1 MPEDVETKPAP
12 AAKSANP
19 FTKRKQLEKD
29 IEHVTEEMYRRNKE
43 LADTNRT
50 LSLLQTI
57 DAIVLESHANL
68 KDVCEHITE
77 AITQAAEYA
86 FVGLFTKSNHDREEL
101 VLNGWS
107 GKDFLGHNL
116 ALLIRRPIHLALS
129 DEWLH
134 HPDSKRLL
142 SLEELTPKELTQYVD
157 YPEES
162 IQRVMHKMPLKTL
175 YEVKLVVRRHLVG
188 VLVVGFYEPAA
199 QVGEA
204 QTLLIDRLSESIGVA
219 LDNKLLFEENQH
231 IVRQLRVSNNKLRE
245 LDEAKD
251 DFVSMA
257 SHQLRT
263 PLTSVKGYV
272 SMVLE
277 GDAGK
282 INEAQRKLLTQSY
295 YSSQRMVYLIADL
308 LNVSRLRT
316 GKFVI
321 NNAPV
326 NLANLVEEEIAQLK
340 ETAASRNL
348 TLTYDKPKD
357 FPELM
362 LDETKIRQIVMNFS
376 DNAIYYTP
384 AGGKIDIKLI
394 DLPTTVELRVVDN
407 GIGVPKSERPH
418 LFTKFYRAGNARQA
432 RPDGT
437 GLGLF
442 MAKKVIIAQG
452 GALIFETKENKGSTF
467 GFVFSKAKM
476 AVPAGYVPEK
486 PKDVAPGA
494 TPAETE
500 VKKPDTEAKAEAE
513 KVETATKEADQ
524 K

>member
-1 MPEDVETKPAP
+1 MPEDVETKQAP
-12 AAKSANP
+12 VAKTSALP
-19 FTKRKQLEKD
+19 FKKRKQLEQD
-29 IEHVTEEMYRRNKE
+29 IEHITEEMYRRNKE

-68 KDVCEHITE
+68 KMVCEHITE
-77 AITQAAEYA
+77 AITQVAEYA
-86 FVGLFTKSNHDREEL
+86 FVGLFTKANHSKDEM
-101 VLNGWS
+101 VLYGWS
-107 GKDFLGHNL
+107 GKDFLGKEL
-116 ALLIRRPIHLALS
+116 SLIIRRPVHLSLS
-129 DEWLH
+129 DEWLSK
-134 HPDSKRLL
+134 PETKRLL
-142 SLEELTPKELTQYVD
+142 SLEELTPKELTSYID

-162 IQRVMHKMPLKTL
+162 IARVIKKMPIKTL

-188 VLVVGFYEPAA
+188 VLIVGFYEPVSAMS
-199 QVGEA
+199 EN

-282 INEAQRKLLTQSY
+282 VNESQRKLLTQSY

-326 NLANLVEEEIAQLK
+326 NLADVVEEEIAQLK
-340 ETAASRNL
+340 ETAANRDL
-348 TLTYDKPKD
+348 TLTYEKPKK

-362 LDETKIRQIVMNFS
+362 LDETKIRQIIMNFS

-384 AGGKIDIKLI
+384 AGGHINIKLI
-394 DLPTTVELRVVDN
+394 DTPTAVELRVVDD
-407 GIGVPKSERPH
+407 GIGVPKSERAH
-418 LFTKFYRAGNARQA
+418 LFTKFYRAGNARKA

-452 GALIFETKENKGSTF
+452 GALIFESKEGKGSTF
-467 GFVFSKAKM
+467 GFLFSKAKM
-476 AVPAGYVPEK
+476 AVPENY
-486 PKDVAPGA
+486 
-494 TPAETE
+494 TPAQPQETIPGETPAQE
-500 VKKPDTEAKAEAE
+500 VQHGSMTAESAKA
-513 KVETATKEADQ
+513 TDSKEPEI
-524 K
+524 KK

>member
-1 MPEDVETKPAP
+1 MK
-12 AAKSANP
+12 
-19 FTKRKQLEKD
+19 
-29 IEHVTEEMYRRNKE
+29 
-43 LADTNRT
+43 
-50 LSLLQTI
+50 
-57 DAIVLESHANL
+57 
-68 KDVCEHITE
+68 
-77 AITQAAEYA
+77 
-86 FVGLFTKSNHDREEL
+86 
-101 VLNGWS
+101 
-107 GKDFLGHNL
+107 
-116 ALLIRRPIHLALS
+116 
-129 DEWLH
+129 
-134 HPDSKRLL
+134 
-142 SLEELTPKELTQYVD
+142 
-157 YPEES
+157 
-162 IQRVMHKMPLKTL
+162 KMPLKSI
-175 YEVKLVVRRHLVG
+175 YQVKLIVRRHLVG
-188 VLVVGFYEPAA
+188 VLVVGFYEPVGA
-199 QVGEA
+199 VGEA

-326 NLANLVEEEIAQLK
+326 NLANLVEEEIMQLK
-340 ETAASRNL
+340 ETAANRNL
-348 TLTYDKPKD
+348 KLTYDKPKN

-384 AGGKIDIKLI
+384 AGGHINIKLL
-394 DLPTTVELRVVDN
+394 DLEKTVEMRVEDN
-407 GIGVPKSERPH
+407 GIGVPRSERAH

-452 GALIFETKENKGSTF
+452 GALIFETKEGKGSTF
-467 GFVFSKAKM
+467 GFVFSKHKM
-476 AVPAGYVPEK
+476 AVPENFTPEK

-494 TPAETE
+494 PPSPLNTETQE
-500 VKKPDTEAKAEAE
+500 KAKADPKESSAPV
-513 KVETATKEADQ
+513 KTA
-524 K
+524 

>member
-1 MPEDVETKPAP
+1 MPEDVETKRAP
-12 AAKSANP
+12 AAKSTALP
-19 FTKRKQLEKD
+19 FAKRKQLERD
-29 IEHVTEEMYRRNKE
+29 IEHVTEEMYKRNKE

-86 FVGLFTKSNHDREEL
+86 YVGLFTKANHSKDEL
-101 VLNGWS
+101 VLYGWS
-107 GKDFLGHNL
+107 GKDFLGKEL
-116 ALLIRRPIHLALS
+116 SLIIRRPVHLMLDDA
-129 DEWLH
+129 WLGV
-134 HPDSKRLL
+134 PESRRLL
-142 SLEELTPKELTQYVD
+142 SLETLTPKDLTSFVD

-162 IQRVMHKMPLKTL
+162 IERVMKKMPIKTI
-175 YEVKLVVRRHLVG
+175 YQVKLVVRRRLVG
-188 VLVVGFYEPAA
+188 VLVVGFYEPVA

-219 LDNKLLFEENQH
+219 LDNKLLFEENRL
-231 IVRQLRVSNNKLRE
+231 IVRQLRESNNKLRA

-316 GKFVI
+316 GKFLI

-326 NLANLVEEEIAQLK
+326 NLANVVEEEIAQLK
-340 ETAASRNL
+340 ETAANRKL
-348 TLTYDKPKD
+348 ELTYEKPKK
-357 FPELM
+357 FTELM
-362 LDETKIRQIVMNFS
+362 LDETKIRQIIMNFS

-384 AGGKIDIKLI
+384 AGGQINIKLSET
-394 DLPTTVELRVVDN
+394 PATVELRVIDN

-418 LFTKFYRAGNARQA
+418 LFTKFYRAGNARKA

-452 GALIFETKENKGSTF
+452 GALIFESKEGKGSTF
-467 GFVFSKAKM
+467 GFVFSKTKM
-476 AVPAGYVPEK
+476 AVPANYAPSKPPETVPGAMPTKDAKSDQKLAEK
-486 PKDVAPGA
+486 PVSGEPE
-494 TPAETE
+494 PA
-500 VKKPDTEAKAEAE
+500 KSA
-513 KVETATKEADQ
+513 
-524 K
+524 

>member
-1 MPEDVETKPAP
+1 MPEDVKIKKTP
-12 AAKSANP
+12 AAKPAVLP
-19 FTKRKQLEKD
+19 FGKRKQLEKD
-29 IEHVTEEMYRRNKE
+29 IEHITEEMYKRNKE

-68 KDVCEHITE
+68 KMVCEHITE
-77 AITQAAEYA
+77 AITQAAGYA
-86 FVGLFTKSNHDREEL
+86 FVGLFTKANHSKDEL
-101 VLNGWS
+101 VLYGWS
-107 GKDFLGHNL
+107 GTDFLGRDL
-116 ALLIRRPIHLALS
+116 SLLIRRPVHLEQT
-129 DEWLH
+129 DEWLRKAE
-134 HPDSKRLL
+134 SSRLL
-142 SLEELTPKELTQYVD
+142 PIGEMTVEELAKYID

-162 IQRVMHKMPLKTL
+162 IERVMKKMPLKSL
-175 YEVKLVVRRHLVG
+175 YQVKLVVRRHLVG
-188 VLVVGFYEPAA
+188 VLVVGYYAPPD
-199 QVGEA
+199 QLGENE
-204 QTLLIDRLSESIGVA
+204 TLLIDRLSESIGVA

-231 IVRQLRVSNNKLRE
+231 IVRQLRESNAKLRA

-282 INEAQRKLLTQSY
+282 INEGQRKLLTQSY

-326 NLANLVEEEIAQLK
+326 NLANVVEEEIAQLK
-340 ETAASRNL
+340 ETATNHNL
-348 TLTYDKPKD
+348 KLTYDKPKD

-384 AGGKIDIKLI
+384 SGGHINIRL
-394 DLPTTVELRVVDN
+394 LNNPNTVELRVEDD
-407 GIGVPKSERPH
+407 GIGVPKSEQHH
-418 LFTKFYRAGNARQA
+418 LFTKFYRAGNAREA

-442 MAKKVIIAQG
+442 MAKKVIVAQG
-452 GALIFETKENKGSTF
+452 GALIFESKQGKGSTF
-467 GFVFSKAKM
+467 GFVFSKTKM
-476 AVPAGYVPEK
+476 AVPQNYTPGPS
-486 PKDVAPGA
+486 VAA
-494 TPAETE
+494 ART
-500 VKKPDTEAKAEAE
+500 
-513 KVETATKEADQ
+513 VETPSADQ
-524 K
+524 PPSH

>member
-12 AAKSANP
+12 APKSVNP
-19 FTKRKQLEKD
+19 FSKRKQLEQD

-107 GKDFLGHNL
+107 GKDFLGRNL

-134 HPDSKRLL
+134 HPESRRLL
-142 SLEELTPKELTQYVD
+142 SLEQLTPKDLTKYVD

-162 IQRVMHKMPLKTL
+162 IHRVIKKMPLKTL

-188 VLVVGFYEPAA
+188 VLVIGFYEPVD
-199 QVGEA
+199 QVGDP

-282 INEAQRKLLTQSY
+282 INDAQRKLLTQSY

-326 NLANLVEEEIAQLK
+326 NLANVVEEEIAQLK
-340 ETAASRNL
+340 ETAANRNL
-348 TLTYDKPKD
+348 KLTYEKPAH

-362 LDETKIRQIVMNFS
+362 LDETKIRQIIMNFS

-384 AGGKIDIKLI
+384 SGGHINIKLVDTPNTI
-394 DLPTTVELRVVDN
+394 EFRVEDN
-407 GIGVPKSERPH
+407 GIGVPKSERAH

-452 GALIFETKENKGSTF
+452 GALIFETKEGKGSTF
-467 GFVFSKAKM
+467 GFVFSKTKM
-476 AVPAGYVPEK
+476 AVPDNFVPDK

-494 TPAETE
+494 TPPETE
-500 VKKPDTEAKAEAE
+500 TAKPDDDKKTAPEPEHSDKKPD
-513 KVETATKEADQ
+513 
-524 K
+524 